1 MPTTEA
7 PLLQAHDVGVRF
19 AVRGSWWQPAQYVQA
34 VRQVSFELAAGE
46 TLAVVG
52 ESGSGKTTLARAL
65 MGLVPVHEGHFV
77 FAGQRIQ
84 ADQPQAWR
92 ELRRQVQMV
101 FQDPFGS
108 LDPRWNVHDLI
119 AEPLRLQG
127 QTQGPAL
134 TARVQELLQQ
144 VGLPAEAASRYPHQ
158 FSGGQ
163 RQRIAIA
170 RALAPRPRVIVA
182 DEPLS
187 ALDVSIQSQVMNLMR
202 ELQRANDLSYLLIS
216 HDFAAVHHLAD
227 RIAVMY
233 LGRVVETAKVDD
245 LFNQPA
251 HPYTAAL
258 LASVPRVGRGKRQP
272 GKSLSGEVPS
282 PISPPSGC
290 AFHPRC
296 PAAQARCRSEVPVAQ
311 SVNSQGHQVACHFPI
326 TQTITQTA
334 MAEIGR
340 AHV

>member
-1 MPTTEA
+1 MSDLFAPNQPQA
-7 PLLQAHDVGVRF
+7 PLAEQLR
-19 AVRGSWWQPAQYVQA
+19 PK
-34 VRQVSFELAAGE
+34 
-46 TLAVVG
+46 TLDEVVG
-52 ESGSGKTTLARAL
+52 QTHLLGQGKPLRLAFQSGKLPSMILWGPPGVGKTTLARAL

-127 QTQGPAL
+127 QAQGPAL

-170 RALAPRPRVIVA
+170 RVILKDAPILVL
-182 DEPLS
+182 DEATS
-187 ALDVSIQSQVMNLMR
+187 ALDSQSEHEVQQAMERVCLGRTSLVIAHRMSTI
-202 ELQRANDLSYLLIS
+202 E
-216 HDFAAVHHLAD
+216 HAD
-227 RIAVMY
+227 RIVVMQRGRIAESGSHAELMAREGLY
-233 LGRVVETAKVDD
+233 ARLYRIQFALGQDVAGSD
-245 LFNQPA
+245 
-251 HPYTAAL
+251 AA
-258 LASVPRVGRGKRQP
+258 
-272 GKSLSGEVPS
+272 S
-282 PISPPSGC
+282 PDES
-290 AFHPRC
+290 A
-296 PAAQARCRSEVPVAQ
+296 
-311 SVNSQGHQVACHFPI
+311 
-326 TQTITQTA
+326 
-334 MAEIGR
+334 
-340 AHV
+340 

>member
-1 MPTTEA
+1 MPTTET
-7 PLLQAHDVGVRF
+7 PLLQAHEVGVRF
-19 AVRGSWWQPAQYVQA
+19 AVRGGWWQPAQYVHA

-127 QTQGPAL
+127 QAQGSAL

-144 VGLPAEAASRYPHQ
+144 VGLPPEAASRYPHQ
-158 FSGGQ
+158 FSGCM
-163 RQRIAIA
+163 RQRVMIAIA
-170 RALAPRPRVIVA
+170 LACSPELLIA
-182 DEPLS
+182 DEPTT
-187 ALDVSIQSQVMNLMR
+187 ALDVTVQAEIVDLM
-202 ELQRANDLSYLLIS
+202 
-216 HDFAAVHHLAD
+216 
-227 RIAVMY
+227 
-233 LGRVVETAKVDD
+233 
-245 LFNQPA
+245 
-251 HPYTAAL
+251 
-258 LASVPRVGRGKRQP
+258 
-272 GKSLSGEVPS
+272 
-282 PISPPSGC
+282 
-290 AFHPRC
+290 
-296 PAAQARCRSEVPVAQ
+296 
-311 SVNSQGHQVACHFPI
+311 
-326 TQTITQTA
+326 
-334 MAEIGR
+334 EIGR